1 MSLLCYRWLLWLNST
16 YLGEQLLTEVNALL
30 KSTPR
35 RARASMFGVWHI
47 LFMYA
52 PSSKPPSSAVRT
64 FSIELRSCK
73 LIELAPSQS
82 QFPTNQTA
90 LCGVCVWSVV
100 LLRGLLVVHQT
111 NHRHIDWFQLPSNFA
126 LCCACTYIHSAT
138 YQLRN
143 IFVRKKIWFRLNG
156 INHTIFLRWLWFI
169 CDDDLFLL
177 INETMKARA
186 IAIRH
191 PLCKTERNCQTRYRS
206 DP

>member
-82 QFPTNQTA
+82 QFPTNQTD

-126 LCCACTYIHSAT
+126 LCCACMYILHSAT
-138 YQLRN
+138 YVPTSKY
-143 IFVRKKIWFRLNG
+143 FCKKENMI
-156 INHTIFLRWLWFI
+156 
-169 CDDDLFLL
+169 
-177 INETMKARA
+177 
-186 IAIRH
+186 
-191 PLCKTERNCQTRYRS
+191 
-206 DP
+206 